1 MKNITKLI
9 LPAVL
14 LFFVLAVTGCP
25 QQGKP
30 SGTENNGTNPPMPQ
44 SPIELTEAEL
54 LSAFSLEKGSI
65 TASAAAKKIA
75 TGTPAGGITFT
86 QKTAVSYDDQ
96 AGTFTVKVKGTKS
109 GRSFEKTFN
118 LTGFTHPLA
127 GKTIQSL
134 VACELNLDEAIEHNY
149 SLEKYI
155 TEVKKDPSGK
165 KLVKKLSFM
174 LSDSVTTI
182 ELGEHDS
189 YKLTAN
195 AKKGTPDT
203 KILVQPSVK
212 IVFRKLTEDGT
223 EELTD
228 NTDFEFTHLKDQ
240 LTKDYFK
247 AKDVFQ
253 YILDKTADIAIKA
266 DSKEFASSFYAF
278 AKKSEQ
284 VPADLFTDAFKMKIQ
299 EYHGRYH
306 NNPEGH
312 LALDISYGAFQPKT
326 GGIDADDYTGTVKI
340 NLCIATAQQIADQ
353 SGIEVSKPVEK
364 SGFAKITNAN
374 ELNQQVF
381 FTVISDPN
389 PSPADVQAW
398 KEKSFENYPLLRV
411 DNNNGTI
418 TPNPITNPLP
428 GGSGKPFQ
436 LCVNGTDN
444 LASQLGCGHFGASL
458 TRNGK
463 SIFIENIVL
472 DKKLNETDLKI
483 TVQLKGSGPFLTIIT
498 KPGPGY

>member
-1 MKNITKLI
+1 MKLTTKLI
-9 LPAVL
+9 LPAAL

-30 SGTENNGTNPPMPQ
+30 SGTENNGTNPAVPSNPN
-44 SPIELTEAEL
+44 ELVESDVLT
-54 LSAFSLEKGSI
+54 AFNLHRGSI

-96 AGTFTVKVKGTKS
+96 AGTFTVKVKGTKN
-109 GRSFEKTFN
+109 GRPFEKTLN
-118 LTGFTHPLA
+118 LTGFTHPL
-127 GKTIQSL
+127 KDKLIQSL
-134 VACELNLDEAIEHNY
+134 VACELNLDDAIEHNY

-155 TEVKKDPSGK
+155 DEVNKESSGA

-212 IVFRKLTEDGT
+212 IVFRKLTEGGT
-223 EELTD
+223 ETLTD
-228 NTDFEFTHLKDQ
+228 STPFGFTHLKTQ
-240 LTKDYFK
+240 LTKDYFTEQ
-247 AKDVFQ
+247 DVFK
-253 YILDKTADIAIKA
+253 YILDKTADIAVKV

-278 AKKSEQ
+278 AKESGQ
-284 VPADLFTDAFKMKIQ
+284 APADLFTDAFKMKIQ

-353 SGIEVSKPVEK
+353 SGIEVSKTVEK
-364 SGFAKITNAN
+364 SGFAKITTEA
-374 ELNQQVF
+374 ELNKQVF
-381 FTVISDPN
+381 FAVISNLN
-389 PSPADVQAW
+389 PLPADVQAW

-428 GGSGKPFQ
+428 GGSSKPFW

-463 SIFIENIVL
+463 SIFIENIIL
-472 DKKLNETDLKI
+472 NKKQNETDLKI
-483 TVQLKGSGPFLTIIT
+483 TVQLKGSDPFLTIIT

>member
-9 LPAVL
+9 LPAAL
-14 LFFVLAVTGCP
+14 LLFVLAVTGCP
-25 QQGKP
+25 QHGKP
-30 SGTENNGTNPPMPQ
+30 SGTENNGTNPHMLQ
-44 SPIELTEAEL
+44 NPIELTEAEL

-86 QKTAVSYDDQ
+86 EKTAVSYDDE
-96 AGTFTVKVKGTKS
+96 AGTFTVKVKGTKN
-109 GRSFEKTFN
+109 GKPFDKTLS
-118 LTGFTHPLA
+118 LTGFTHPL
-127 GKTIQSL
+127 KDKLIQSL
-134 VACELNLDEAIEHNY
+134 DSCELNLDDAIEHNY

-155 TEVKKDPSGK
+155 EEVNKDPSGA

-174 LSDSVTTI
+174 LSGGTTTI
-182 ELGEHDS
+182 ELGEHDG
-189 YKLTAN
+189 YTLTAK
-195 AKKGTPDT
+195 AQATGTQVW
-203 KILVQPSVK
+203 VQPKVK
-212 IVFRKLTEDGT
+212 IVFRKLTEGGT
-223 EELTD
+223 ETLTD
-228 NTDFEFTHLKDQ
+228 STPFGFTHLKTQ
-240 LTKDYFK
+240 LTKDYFTEQ
-247 AKDVFQ
+247 DVFK
-253 YILDKTADIAIKA
+253 YILDKTADIAVKV
-266 DSKEFASSFYAF
+266 DSTKFASSFYAG
-278 AKKSEQ
+278 AKSTGQ
-284 VPADLFTDAFKMKIQ
+284 APADLFTDAFKAEIKKYTDLYQTRDTDELLAIDKIT
-299 EYHGRYH
+299 
-306 NNPEGH
+306 
-312 LALDISYGAFQPKT
+312 YGIAQLKN
-326 GGIDADDYTGTVKI
+326 GGIDADDYTGTVTVD
-340 NLCIATAQQIADQ
+340 LCIATSEQVTAQTGITAIKQI
-353 SGIEVSKPVEK
+353 KK

-444 LASQLGCGHFGASL
+444 LASQLGCRHFGASL
-458 TRNGK
+458 TKNRK

>member
-1 MKNITKLI
+1 MKLTTKLI
-9 LPAVL
+9 LPAAL

-30 SGTENNGTNPPMPQ
+30 SGTENNVTNPAVPSNPN
-44 SPIELTEAEL
+44 ELTENDVL
-54 LSAFSLEKGSI
+54 TAFGLQRGGI

-86 QKTAVSYDDQ
+86 KNTAVSYDDET
-96 AGTFTVKVKGTKS
+96 GTFTVKLKGTKN
-109 GRSFEKTFN
+109 GKPFEKTFN
-118 LTGFTHPLA
+118 LTGFTHPIA

-134 VACELNLDEAIEHNY
+134 CSCELNLDDAIEHNY

-165 KLVKKLSFM
+165 KLVKKLSF
-174 LSDSVTTI
+174 LLNDGTTPI
-182 ELGEHDS
+182 ELGEHDG
-189 YKLTAN
+189 YTLTAK
-195 AKKGTPDT
+195 AQATGTQVW
-203 KILVQPSVK
+203 VQPSVK
-212 IVFRKLTEDGT
+212 IVFRKLTEGGT
-223 EELTD
+223 ETLTD
-228 NTDFEFTHLKDQ
+228 STPFGFTHLTQ
-240 LTKDYFK
+240 LTKDYFTEQ
-247 AKDVFQ
+247 DVFK
-253 YILDKTADIAIKA
+253 YILDKTADIAVKV

-278 AKKSEQ
+278 AKESGQ
-284 VPADLFTDAFKMKIQ
+284 APADLFTDAFKMKIQ

-340 NLCIATAQQIADQ
+340 NLCIATEQQIADQ
-353 SGIEVSKPVEK
+353 NNITAIKEIKK
-364 SGFAKITNAN
+364 SGFAKITTEA
-374 ELNQQVF
+374 ELNKQVF
-381 FTVISDPN
+381 FAVNSNLN
-389 PSPADVQAW
+389 PLPADVQAW

-428 GGSGKPFQ
+428 GGSGKPFW

-463 SIFIENIVL
+463 SIFIENIIL
-472 DKKLNETDLKI
+472 NKKQNETDLKI
-483 TVQLKGSGPFLTIIT
+483 TVQLKGSDPFLTIIT